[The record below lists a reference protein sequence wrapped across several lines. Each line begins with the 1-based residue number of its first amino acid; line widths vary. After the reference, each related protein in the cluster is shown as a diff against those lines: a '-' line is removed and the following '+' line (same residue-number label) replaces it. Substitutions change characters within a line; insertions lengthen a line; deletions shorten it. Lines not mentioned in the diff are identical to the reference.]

1 MENRI
6 KLFLDIGFDCF
17 FGNGNGDGYGGG
29 YGTGCGFGGG
39 AGDGSGSGDDY
50 GYGSGDGCG
59 TGCGTGCGF
68 GGGAGDG
75 VNIFNRDKVYLID
88 NTPTIIKNIR
98 GNVAQGFILQSDLT
112 LTPTYV
118 VKENDKYAH
127 GTTLHEAYEALKEK
141 LYDDSTEEERIDAFI
156 KEFPHLNTEYPA
168 KDLFHW
174 HHILT
179 GSCKQGR
186 LAFCHDRGINL
197 DKDYFTVYEFINL
210 TRSSYGA
217 EVIEKLEETI
227 NKQQ

>member
-1 MENRI
+1 MENLI
-6 KLFLDIGFDCF
+6 KLFLDINFDGFYGD
-17 FGNGNGDGYGGG
+17 GNGY
-29 YGTGCGFGGG
+29 
-39 AGDGSGSGDDY
+39 
-50 GYGSGDGCG
+50 
-59 TGCGTGCGF
+59 
-68 GGGAGDG
+68 G

-118 VKENDKYAH
+118 VKENDKFAH
-127 GTTLHEAYEALKEK
+127 GTTLHEAYEAFKEK

-156 KEFPHLNTEYPA
+156 KEFPNLNTEYPA

-186 LAFCHDRGINL
+186 LAFCHDRDINL

-210 TRSSYGA
+210 TRSSYGG

>member
-6 KLFLDIGFDCF
+6 KLFLDISFDGFY
-17 FGNGNGDGYGGG
+17 GNGNGDGCGSGFG
-29 YGTGCGFGGG
+29 YGD
-39 AGDGSGSGDDY
+39 GDGSGSDY
-50 GYGSGDGCG
+50 CSGKDI
-59 TGCGTGCGF
+59 
-68 GGGAGDG
+68 
-75 VNIFNRDKVYLID
+75 NIFNRDKVYLID

-127 GTTLHEAYEALKEK
+127 GTTLHEAYEALQEK
-141 LYDDSTEEERIDAFI
+141 LYDDRTEEERIDAFI
-156 KEFPHLNTEYPA
+156 KEFPHLNTGYPA